1 MSGTGNTKHC
11 VGKLL
16 SVIDPKAEM
25 IPIES
30 EESADKIRLNDTVLL
45 AYPTQFSNVPFM
57 VKDFIRRNPELWKE
71 KRVFCMTTM
80 GAFSGDGAGCAARL
94 LKKYGAKIIGG
105 LHVRMPDAVCDNKML

>member
-1 MSGTGNTKHC
+1 M
-11 VGKLL
+11 GKLL

-30 EESADKIRLNDTVLL
+30 EESVDKIRLNDAVLL

-71 KRVFCMTTM
+71 KKVFCIC
-80 GAFSGDGAGCAARL
+80 S
-94 LKKYGAKIIGG
+94 
-105 LHVRMPDAVCDNKML
+105 